1 MIILIIDSLV
11 LLGYINKLINVK
23 RKEFYRLDL
32 GREYYYLS
40 LFFLFFL
47 EFLYGDDVVK
57 LVKEI

>member
-1 MIILIIDSLV
+1 M
-11 LLGYINKLINVK
+11 GYIEKLINVK
-23 RKEFYRLDL
+23 RKEKEFYRLDL

>member
-1 MIILIIDSLV
+1 MIILVIDSLV

-23 RKEFYRLDL
+23 RKKFYRLDL

-40 LFFLFFL
+40 LFLLFFL

>member
-1 MIILIIDSLV
+1 MIILVIDSLV

-32 GREYYYLS
+32 GREYYYLN

>member
-1 MIILIIDSLV
+1 MIILVIDSLV

-40 LFFLFFL
+40 LFLLFFL